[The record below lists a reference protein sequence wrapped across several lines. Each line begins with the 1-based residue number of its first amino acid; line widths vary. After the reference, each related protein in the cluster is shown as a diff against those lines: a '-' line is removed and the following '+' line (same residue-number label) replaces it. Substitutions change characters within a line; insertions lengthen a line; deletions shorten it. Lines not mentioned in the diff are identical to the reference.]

1 MEVMGS
7 ECWDVLQQ
15 RVSKVLK
22 SEGFNGELREML
34 QELMKVTEGQRS
46 RNDLG
51 LWISLLGKSK
61 RSVLQ
66 L

>member
-1 MEVMGS
+1 M
-7 ECWDVLQQ
+7 
-15 RVSKVLK
+15 LK

-34 QELMKVTEGQRS
+34 QEQINVIEGQRS
-46 RNDLG
+46 KNYMV
-51 LWISLLGKSK
+51 LWIGLMDKSK